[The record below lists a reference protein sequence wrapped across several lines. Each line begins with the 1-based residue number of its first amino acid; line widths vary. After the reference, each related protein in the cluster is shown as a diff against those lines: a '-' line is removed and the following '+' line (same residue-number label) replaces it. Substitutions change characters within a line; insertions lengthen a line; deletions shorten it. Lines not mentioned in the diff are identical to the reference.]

1 MVNNKKSK
9 EIQIIEEKINNVE
22 EIILNDVNVESTD
35 DDEKIEKPKKEKKPY
50 VLTEARK
57 QSFIN
62 ARKKR
67 AENIAIRNEV
77 KTIQKKEDDQFI
89 KEKEKLKQDKEKL
102 KQDKI
107 IKKEELK
114 KLHLKIIED
123 SKVIETIES
132 DTDDDEPI
140 IVKKKKS
147 KKPKVIY
154 ESESDNDSNNKHNI
168 TIINKIQEAKKTSN
182 QVVRKIPLF
191 L

>member
-9 EIQIIEEKINNVE
+9 EIQIIVEKIDNVE

-77 KTIQKKEDDQFI
+77 KTIKKLEDDQFN
-89 KEKEKLKQDKEKL
+89 KEKLKLKEDKEKL

-123 SKVIETIES
+123 SKVIETVES
-132 DTDDDEPI
+132 DTDEEPI

-154 ESESDNDSNNKHNI
+154 ESESDDESNKKHNI

-182 QVVRKIPLF
+182 QIVRKIPLF